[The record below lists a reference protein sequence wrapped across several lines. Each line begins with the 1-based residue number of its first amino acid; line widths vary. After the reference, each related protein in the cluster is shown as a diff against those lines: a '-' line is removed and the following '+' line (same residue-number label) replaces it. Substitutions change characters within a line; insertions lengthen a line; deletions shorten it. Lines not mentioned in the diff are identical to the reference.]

1 MPPSTELRQMLGF
14 VRFVRFVRFVSGFV
28 SPSTEL
34 LRGGGE
40 SAAGER
46 TVVRAAARRL
56 NSALLQL
63 LLLHECSL
71 VDASCADGV
80 KYSYTGDMPANE

>member
-1 MPPSTELRQMLGF
+1 MPPSTELRQMLGS
-14 VRFVRFVRFVSGFV
+14 VRFVRFVRF
-28 SPSTEL
+28 TEL

-40 SAAGER
+40 RAAGER

-71 VDASCADGV
+71 VDASGADGV

>member
-1 MPPSTELRQMLGF
+1 MPPSTELRQKLGF
-14 VRFVRFVRFVSGFV
+14 VSGFVGFVSGFV

-56 NSALLQL
+56 NSALQL
-63 LLLHECSL
+63 LLLQECSL
-71 VDASCADGV
+71 VDASGAISGGV
-80 KYSYTGDMPANE
+80 KYTGDMPANE

>member
-1 MPPSTELRQMLGF
+1 MLG
-14 VRFVRFVRFVSGFV
+14 FVRFVRFVSGFV

-46 TVVRAAARRL
+46 TVTVVRAAARRL
-56 NSALLQL
+56 NSALQL

-71 VDASCADGV
+71 VDASGADGV

>member
-14 VRFVRFVRFVSGFV
+14 VRFVRFVRFV

-56 NSALLQL
+56 NSALQL

-71 VDASCADGV
+71 VDASGADGV
-80 KYSYTGDMPANE
+80 KYSYTGDMPVNE

>member
-1 MPPSTELRQMLGF
+1 MPPSTELRQILGF
-14 VRFVRFVRFVSGFV
+14 VRFVRFV

-71 VDASCADGV
+71 VDASGADGV

>member
-14 VRFVRFVRFVSGFV
+14 VRFVRLV

-56 NSALLQL
+56 NSALQL

-71 VDASCADGV
+71 VDASGADGV

>member
-14 VRFVRFVRFVSGFV
+14 VRLVRLV

-56 NSALLQL
+56 NSALQL

-71 VDASCADGV
+71 VDASGADGV
-80 KYSYTGDMPANE
+80 KYSYTGDMPANA

>member
-1 MPPSTELRQMLGF
+1 MPPSTELRQMLGS
-14 VRFVRFVRFVSGFV
+14 VRFVRFVRF
-28 SPSTEL
+28 TEL
-34 LRGGGE
+34 LRGG
-40 SAAGER
+40 GER

-71 VDASCADGV
+71 VDASGADGV

>member
-14 VRFVRFVRFVSGFV
+14 VRLVRLV

-56 NSALLQL
+56 NSALQL

-71 VDASCADGV
+71 VDASGADGV

>member
-14 VRFVRFVRFVSGFV
+14 VRFVRFV

-56 NSALLQL
+56 NSALQL

-71 VDASCADGV
+71 VDASGADGV